1 MSREKKMLMPLC
13 VLLMFMLTGL
23 VKPTG
28 EELAGLG
35 VFLIGYTALYR
46 AVMSR

>member
-13 VLLMFMLTGL
+13 VFLASMLLG
-23 VKPTG
+23 VVEPTG

-46 AVMSR
+46 AMMGG